1 LFCFRA
7 PQRSAAPEKRSA
19 LITANGKID
28 GSLGGSED
36 EAPMALPKKN
46 ASATKGTKNSTGS
59 LRLNKFVRRLHDML
73 VNEKDSGVVEWRRGL
88 LVLQNTDVF
97 AKQILP
103 KYFNTR
109 NFKTFRRQLNY
120 YAFVHVR
127 SFSNSGG
134 GSTTAL
140 WVNKDLTETAE
151 KHGTNPE
158 DISSVLL
165 LKRVEP
171 CETAKTAEGRRVRKK
186 MAISVVEEDLGVSAK
201 SLQLRQLQSR
211 GIDEV
216 AVKQAA
222 PANHDHYQ
230 AKHKV
235 ALEHHNHN
243 TATSS
248 LIMSSS
254 SVPMEIHVS
263 NYSYNNNS
271 VNYLDHAATR
281 RTVSTSS
288 SGEASLGSDQAET
301 APKPPTS
308 SRSAANLLLLLSKT

>member
-1 LFCFRA
+1 
-7 PQRSAAPEKRSA
+7 
-19 LITANGKID
+19 
-28 GSLGGSED
+28 
-36 EAPMALPKKN
+36 M
-46 ASATKGTKNSTGS
+46 
-59 LRLNKFVRRLHDML
+59 RRLHDML

-134 GSTTAL
+134 SSTTAL
-140 WVNKDLTETAE
+140 WVNKDLTEMAE
-151 KHGTNPE
+151 KQGTNPE

-171 CETAKTAEGRRVRKK
+171 CETAKTVEGRRVRKK
-186 MAISVVEEDLGVSAK
+186 MAISVVEEDLGVAK
-201 SLQLRQLQSR
+201 SLQLQQLQSR
-211 GIDEV
+211 GSSEATV
-216 AVKQAA
+216 EHPA
-222 PANHDHYQ
+222 PGNHNHYQ
-230 AKHKV
+230 AKHEV

-248 LIMSSS
+248 LIMPSS
-254 SVPMEIHVS
+254 SVALEMHVS
-263 NYSYNNNS
+263 NYAYNANAS
-271 VNYLDHAATR
+271 TQ

-288 SGEASLGSDQAET
+288 ADESFLGPDQAAT
-301 APKPPTS
+301 SPKPPTS